1 VKANPAGALSGQ
13 AILGRQRE
21 IAHLRRELEKK
32 SVLLTAE
39 RRVGKT
45 CVLRKMAENPSIGW
59 TPILCWVESVRHPI
73 ECVERIYAEANAL
86 HVRSPKGVWLGRV
99 KSAYQ
104 AIAGTQVAGWKLP
117 PIRSEWKRLLHDLI
131 SDIAE
136 NTGNRVVVMIDEFPQ
151 MVSNIVDDHGG
162 AAGREFLDTLRE
174 IRQEFEPSG
183 RIRFLLSGS
192 IGLHLI
198 VQHLKAEHGYK
209 GNPTNDMAIERL
221 SGMTIEDVQLMC
233 RKYLDEEGIRRDCP
247 GEFDERMLQLTD
259 GLPIYIQ
266 YVCER
271 FQESKRQQVS
281 PDDVDVE
288 LRAMMDNREIEWFR
302 NAAERIE
309 TYYKRL
315 GANRRASAILKML
328 SGEEDFVPEEAV
340 LDYVRSQMIV
350 EDDDQV
356 RSTLEILLDDNYLL
370 CDTSTGRRRYR
381 FRYGIMRWWWK
392 INRG

>member
-1 VKANPAGALSGQ
+1 MKANPAGALSGQ

-21 IAHLRRELEKK
+21 IAHLWVELEKK

-45 CVLRKMAENPSIGW
+45 CVLRKMAENPYDGW
-59 TPILCWVESVRHPI
+59 IPILCWVESVHHPI
-73 ECVERIYAEANAL
+73 ECVEKIYAEASDL
-86 HVRSPKGVWLGRV
+86 HVRSAKGVWLGRI
-99 KSAYQ
+99 KAAYQ
-104 AIAGTQVAGWKLP
+104 TIAGTEVAGWQLP

-162 AAGREFLDTLRE
+162 AAGKEFLDTLRE

-183 RIRFLLSGS
+183 QIRFLLSGS

-221 SGMTIEDVQLMC
+221 SGMTIEDVQLMG

-315 GANRRASAILKML
+315 GANRRASAILKRL
-328 SGEEDFVPEEAV
+328 SGKEDFVPEEDV

-350 EDDDQV
+350 EDDDEV
-356 RSTLEILLDDNYLL
+356 RSTLELLLDDNYLL
-370 CDTSTGRRRYR
+370 RDTSTGLRRYR
-381 FRYGIMRWWWK
+381 FTYGIMRRWWK